1 MWNTIIAAVTALIF
15 GIVITFGWSWKHEIE
30 LAAKYAAEKAQ
41 LEQTI
46 KDQQEAIVRSKKV
59 EEDQNKIIKE
69 VQEANNDLE
78 SKLNGLDDY
87 LNSEQATKDSIKECV
102 NAESKDLNSKNKS
115 KKIVHE
121 HGSSEVLKRTIREL
135 SRYSK

>member
-15 GIVITFGWSWKHEIE
+15 GIVVTFGWSWKHEIE
-30 LAAKYAAEKAQ
+30 LAAKYAAEKSQ

-46 KDQQEAIVRSKKV
+46 KDQEEAIARSKKV

-69 VQEANNDLE
+69 VQAANDTLETKLSDL
-78 SKLNGLDDY
+78 DQY
-87 LNSEQATKDSIKECV
+87 LNSEQATKDSIKECKSNQV
-102 NAESKDLNSKNKS
+102 KTKDG
-115 KKIVHE
+115 KIVPQ

-135 SRYSK
+135 SRQAQ

>member
-1 MWNTIIAAVTALIF
+1 MMWNSILAAVAALIF
-15 GIVITFGWSWKHEIE
+15 GIVVTFGWSWKHEIE

-46 KDQQEAIVRSKKV
+46 KDQNEAIARSKKV

-69 VQEANNDLE
+69 VQEANDKLE
-78 SKLNGLDDY
+78 SKLADLDQY
-87 LNSEQATKDSIKECV
+87 LNSEQATKDSIKECI
-102 NAESKDLNSKNKS
+102 SKEGK
-115 KKIVHE
+115 VVPQ

-135 SRYSK
+135 SRQSQ